1 MGEDTFPPD
10 ADVHIGYSQINGVT
24 MKYSDQPNDLLQ
36 TLRII
41 ALAGGKEAMRH
52 YGSLTNIKEKADNS
66 PVTEADIAV
75 DRILVS
81 GLNQHFP
88 SIGVVTEERSKSHQ
102 LGSSGKPYFLVDPI
116 DGTKEFIKE
125 TGEFTINIGLIDNGE
140 PVAGVVYAPAIG
152 RMFSGL
158 AGSGAYEDQA
168 DLQCTMLLEQS
179 AISVKECI
187 ADEITAVASKS
198 HLTPETGEFLQFNGI
213 SKCKNAGSSLKFCL
227 LATGEADIYPRY
239 GPTMEWDTA
248 AGHAVLLAAG
258 GHVNDLSGLP
268 LVYGKTSLKN
278 PNFIAAS
285 PTVSYRLPG

>member
-1 MGEDTFPPD
+1 
-10 ADVHIGYSQINGVT
+10 
-24 MKYSDQPNDLLQ
+24 MKSSELPIDLLQ
-36 TLRII
+36 TLRNI

-52 YGSLTNIKEKADNS
+52 YGRLTDIVEKADKS

-75 DRILVS
+75 DRILMS
-81 GLNQHFP
+81 GLNSHFP
-88 SIGVVTEERSKSHQ
+88 SIGVVTEERTNSHQ
-102 LGSSGKPYFLVDPI
+102 LGSSGKQYFLVDPI

-125 TGEFTINIGLIDNGE
+125 TGEFTINIALIDDGK

-158 AGSGAYEDQA
+158 AGAGAYEDQT
-168 DLQCTMLLEQS
+168 DLQCTMFLEKS
-179 AISVKECI
+179 AISVKECNP
-187 ADEITAVASKS
+187 DEVTAVASKS
-198 HLTPETGEFLQFNGI
+198 HLTPETGEFLEFNGI

-248 AGHAVLLAAG
+248 AGHAVLSAAG
-258 GHVNDLSGLP
+258 GQVKDLSGLP
-268 LVYGKTSLKN
+268 LVYGKTSLRN